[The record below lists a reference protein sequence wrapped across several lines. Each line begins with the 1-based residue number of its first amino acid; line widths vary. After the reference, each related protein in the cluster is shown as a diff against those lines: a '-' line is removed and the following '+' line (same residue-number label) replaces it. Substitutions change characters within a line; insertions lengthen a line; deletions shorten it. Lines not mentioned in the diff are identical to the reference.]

1 MTLDPRPRPFKLPL
15 RYAATAL
22 ALLPAATTVCAQA
35 FGPAPDRDVAASST
49 AAVRL
54 PDAPS
59 TVALAS
65 GQIAAA
71 PGQTLAGPAQPQASP
86 TSAGSVFGDVVD
98 NHNAL
103 VPQAHVRATQLAS
116 AVPGAAL
123 APPVEETA
131 DAAGHFELRS
141 LAPGTWKVEVSAEG
155 FSNFVASHV
164 VVRPGLRFEL
174 QGVVLSI
181 AEAHADVTVTMTIE
195 QVAEQEIH
203 DQEHQRVLAVFP
215 NYNTS
220 YVWNAAPMTVSQKFR
235 LSAHSTL
242 DPIAFFTASL
252 IAGEQQ
258 YRNTYPEYGDDA
270 TSYWKRYGA
279 AWTTTFIGHN
289 LGFAVL
295 PSVFRQDP
303 RYFYMGTGT
312 VKQRAIHAA
321 LSSVLC
327 RGNNGRTQFNASHVF
342 GNFIAGIISKSYYP
356 ETNSYG
362 KLAVNNMIIGTI
374 GTSGVNLFREF
385 ALKRFSTG
393 TPRFGNGKP
402 SDEKTSAEH
411 P

>member
-1 MTLDPRPRPFKLPL
+1 MTVDLRPRPSKLPL
-15 RYAATAL
+15 RLAAAAL
-22 ALLPAATTVCAQA
+22 ALAPAPVVWAQA
-35 FGPAPDRDVAASST
+35 FSSSAPAHALSSSSN
-49 AAVRL
+49 ANL

-59 TVALAS
+59 TVAEAT
-65 GQIAAA
+65 GQIATPAQSLSA
-71 PGQTLAGPAQPQASP
+71 EPAQPQPNPAA
-86 TSAGSVFGDVVD
+86 AGTLYGDVVD

-103 VPQAHVRATQLAS
+103 VPQAKIKATHLTAS
-116 AVPGAAL
+116 AAGAPL
-123 APPVEETA
+123 APPVETTA

-141 LAPGTWKVEVSAEG
+141 LAPGVWKVEVSSPG
-155 FSNFVASHV
+155 FSNFVAPHV

-242 DPIAFFTASL
+242 DPIAFFTAGI
-252 IAGEQQ
+252 IAGGQQ
-258 YRNTYPEYGDDA
+258 IRNTYPEFGGGPEGYA
-270 TSYWKRYGA
+270 KRYGA

-289 LGFAVL
+289 LGYAVL
-295 PSVFRQDP
+295 PSVFHQDP

-312 VKQRAIHAA
+312 VKQRAIHAM

-327 RGNNGRTQFNASHVF
+327 RGNNGRTQFNASHVL
-342 GNFIAGIISKSYYP
+342 GNFIAGIISKAYYP
-356 ETNSYG
+356 KTNSYG
-362 KLAVNNMIIGTI
+362 TLAVNNMILGTL

-385 ALKRFSTG
+385 ALRRFSTG

-402 SDEKTSAEH
+402 EGEQTSAKH